1 MKVGKGQLQCS
12 VSLVSPRDL
21 ALETE
26 LRSTVLEY
34 ALQTGFSVVAG
45 SVGITA
51 IQNMFLKC

>member
-26 LRSTVLEY
+26 LRSTLLEY

-51 IQNMFLKC
+51 I